1 MQRIIEVW
9 GTMPLSEKLN
19 AIFLPPALMLLFLGV
34 WVITPA

>member
-9 GTMPLSEKLN
+9 ATMPRSEKLN
-19 AIFLPPALMLLFLGV
+19 AIFLPPALMVLFLGF

>member
-9 GTMPLSEKLN
+9 GTMPRSEKLN
-19 AIFLPPALMLLFLGV
+19 AIFMPPAFLILFWGF